1 MLRLLSLCQ
10 ALKSPGTDWR
20 IVMDAMETRRNAI
33 VELINEKGTIS
44 FSQIKDAFPHVS
56 EMTLRTDLKLLDE
69 AKRILR
75 IHGGAKSVQV
85 IIGTDDFL
93 NRKSVR
99 NIPEKQKIAEKALT
113 LLREDTTVFLDSGST
128 ATMFARYFPDQS
140 NLIYTTGLSCA
151 TELANLSK
159 PTVMLPG
166 GRLNRYSQSVFGFS
180 AIKELERVNFHQ
192 AFLGITGFHPLAG
205 FTCGINDEACLKQT
219 AIRRSE
225 QVVLLLDSSKIGVKC
240 SFGVCGFED
249 VDILVSDGKLPK
261 DFLEECK
268 KYGVTVL

>member
-1 MLRLLSLCQ
+1 
-10 ALKSPGTDWR
+10 
-20 IVMDAMETRRNAI
+20 MDSMEVRRNAI
-33 VELINEKGTIS
+33 VELINEKGTVS
-44 FSQIKDAFPHVS
+44 FSQIKEAFPNVS

-93 NRKSVR
+93 SRKSVR

-113 LLREDTTVFLDSGST
+113 LLRADTTIFLDSGST
-128 ATMFARYFPDQS
+128 ATVLARQFPDQS

-151 TELANLSK
+151 TELANLSQ

-166 GRLNRYSQSVFGFS
+166 GKLNRYSQSVFGFS

-192 AFLGITGFHPLAG
+192 AFLGITGYHPAAG
-205 FTCGINDEACLKQT
+205 FTCGISDEAFLKQT
-219 AIRRSE
+219 AIRQSD
-225 QVVLLLDSSKIGVKC
+225 QVVVLMDSSKIGVKS
-240 SFGVCGFED
+240 SFGICGFA
-249 VDILVSDGKLPK
+249 DIDIVISDGKLPE
-261 DFLEECK
+261 DFLAECRK
-268 KYGVTVL
+268 SGVTVL

>member
-1 MLRLLSLCQ
+1 
-10 ALKSPGTDWR
+10 
-20 IVMDAMETRRNAI
+20 MDSMETRRNAI
-33 VELINEKGTIS
+33 VELINERGTVS
-44 FSQIKDAFPHVS
+44 FAQLKESFPQVS

-75 IHGGAKSVQV
+75 IHGGARSVQV

-99 NIPEKQKIAEKALT
+99 NIPQKQKIARKALT

-128 ATMFARYFPDQS
+128 ATMFARQFPDQS

-151 TELANLSK
+151 TELADLSR

-192 AFLGITGFHPLAG
+192 AFLGITGFHHQTG
-205 FTCGINDEACLKQT
+205 FTCGISDEAVLKQT
-219 AIRRSE
+219 SIRQSE
-225 QVVLLLDSSKIGVKC
+225 QVVVLMDSSKIGVKC
-240 SFGVCGFED
+240 SFNICGLKD
-249 VDILVSDGKLPK
+249 VDIVVSDGELPE